1 MLHKQGRT
9 DTKWKKESKLYQ
21 KHGKVTLGN
30 QERKQGIA
38 QQEEVRAFRV
48 LWIWPRQRPGIHSKT
63 MLTLK
68 PGEQTGQ
75 EGLASDTDCREKPS
89 LHLGVEFYVQ
99 WMRVPQDLER
109 EYGECPMGDQ

>member
-1 MLHKQGRT
+1 M

-30 QERKQGIA
+30 QERRQGIA

-75 EGLASDTDCREKPS
+75 EGLAQRQTE
-89 LHLGVEFYVQ
+89 
-99 WMRVPQDLER
+99 ER
-109 EYGECPMGDQ
+109 NQAYIWAWNFKFNG